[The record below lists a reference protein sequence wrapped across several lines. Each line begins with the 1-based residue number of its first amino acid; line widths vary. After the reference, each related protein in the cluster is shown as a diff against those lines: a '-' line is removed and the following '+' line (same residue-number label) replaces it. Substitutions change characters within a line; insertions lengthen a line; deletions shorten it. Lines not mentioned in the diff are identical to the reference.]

1 MSSADDNSIL
11 EQILKDRILVLDGAM
26 GTMIQDLNFSEEEFR
41 GELFKN
47 HHIPLQGAN
56 DLLSLSQ
63 PQAIQD
69 IHRSY
74 LDAGADIIETNTFNA
89 QSISLADYELEE
101 QAYLLNKAS
110 AEIACKAASAVTLET
125 PEKPRF
131 VCGCIGPTNRTA
143 SLSPDVSNP
152 EYRNVDFDQLVA
164 AYSEQVRGLLDG
176 GVDLLMVETIFD
188 TLNAKAAVFAISQV
202 FESLGKKVPLMI
214 SGTIVDASGRT
225 LSGQTVEAFYHSIRH
240 AKPFS
245 VGLNCAL
252 GANQL
257 RPYLE
262 ELSKIADVPISC
274 HPNAGLPNAFGEYDQ
289 SPELMASI
297 IKEFAEA
304 GFINIIG
311 GCCGTTPSHISAIS
325 SVTERLAPRSVP
337 KQESLCQLS
346 GLEPLTIGEDSLF
359 VNIGERTNVTGS
371 KEFRDMIKKGSYEAA
386 VDVARQ
392 QVEQGAQMLDINM
405 DEGLLDSAEAM
416 TIFLNLLAGE
426 PEVSRIPFVLDS
438 SRWEVLESGLK
449 CVQGK
454 CVVNSISLKD
464 GENTFI
470 EQANLVRLYGAAV
483 IVMAF
488 DEEGQADSVER
499 KVFICQRAYDILT
512 NRVGFP
518 PEDIIFDPNIF
529 AVGTGIEEH
538 NSYGLD
544 FLEATRQIK
553 KKLPKVLVSGG
564 LSNISF
570 SFRGNPRIREAMH
583 SAFLYHGIRS
593 GLDMAIVNAG
603 ALPIYDELPKSVLK
617 CVEDVLLDR
626 GEAATEE
633 LTKLA
638 ERYSE
643 APRKSVN
650 TKEWRAK
657 TLNDRLRHSLVHGH
671 TEYIEE
677 DVEEARLQYS
687 QVIEVI
693 EGPLMDGM
701 NKVGDLFGSGK
712 MFLPQVVKS
721 ARVMKKAVTYLEPFL
736 EAQKVAGKRSRNS
749 SGKILMATVKGDVHD
764 IGKNIVSVV
773 LQCNGYEVLDLGVMV
788 PSETILEEAQKNHVD
803 VIGLSG
809 LITPSLDHM
818 AHVASEMDRLN
829 LNIPLIIG
837 GATTS
842 RRHTAVRIDPNY
854 SGTIV
859 HVPDA
864 SRCVSVLRP
873 LLDPDKKGDFSK
885 NIDAEHIR
893 EREIHQKR
901 LQKSRLISLEKA
913 RKNKLEIDW
922 SCYTAVKPNQLGVHC
937 YEDYPL
943 KDLVDYIDWTPFFHT
958 WEMRGIYPEIMD
970 DPKTATQ
977 AKTLLEDAQLLLN
990 RIINEK
996 LLRAKAYIGLFA
1008 AESIGEDIRI
1018 LNQDSQWKT
1027 VYGLRQQFSKTQDR
1041 PNLCLA
1047 DFISPAASP
1056 GKDYI
1061 GAFIVTAGLG
1071 LDELCKSFEKQN
1083 DDYSSIMA
1091 KALADRLA
1099 EALAEKTHEH
1109 VRQDLWGY
1117 GESKN
1122 LSKNDLISEK
1132 YLGIR
1137 PAPGY
1142 PACPDHTQKATLF
1155 KLLDPNQQTEVKL
1168 TESFAMLPGA
1178 SVSGWYMGHPEAKYF
1193 GLGLI
1198 GKDQIQDYAKRRSI
1212 SVDEAERWL
1221 APNLAYT
1228 PSKTEK

>member
-1 MSSADDNSIL
+1 MNGLTDISNDDSTVGQL
-11 EQILKDRILVLDGAM
+11 LQKKILVLDGAM
-26 GTMIQDLNFSEEEFR
+26 GTMIQNLNFSEEEFR
-41 GELFKN
+41 GEFFKD

-63 PQAIQD
+63 PQAIYD
-69 IHRSY
+69 IHKSY

-89 QSISLADYELEE
+89 QSISLADYKLEE
-101 QAYLLNKAS
+101 QAYRLNKAS
-110 AEIACKAASAVTLET
+110 AEIACKAAAIVTGKT

-131 VCGCIGPTNRTA
+131 VCGSIGPTNRTA

-152 EYRNVDFDQLVA
+152 EYRNVNFDQLVT
-164 AYSEQVRGLLDG
+164 AYSEQIRGLLDG

-188 TLNAKAAVFAISQV
+188 TLNAKAAIFAVSRA
-202 FESLGKKVPLMI
+202 FETLGKKVPLMI

-225 LSGQTVEAFYHSIRH
+225 LSGQTLEAFYYSIRH

-252 GANQL
+252 GATQL

-262 ELSKIADVPISC
+262 ELSGISEIPISC
-274 HPNAGLPNAFGEYDQ
+274 HPNAGLPNAFGEYDE
-289 SPELMASI
+289 SPELTASI

-304 GFINIIG
+304 GFINIVG
-311 GCCGTTPSHISAIS
+311 GCCGTTPSHITAIS
-325 SVTERLAPRSVP
+325 TVTEGLTPRSTP
-337 KQESLCQLS
+337 KHESRCRLS

-371 KEFRDMIKKGSYEAA
+371 KEFRGMIKSGSYEAA
-386 VDVARQ
+386 VEVARQ

-464 GENTFI
+464 GETRFI
-470 EQANLVRLYGAAV
+470 EQANLIRLYGAAV

-488 DEEGQADSVER
+488 DEHGQADTVEK
-499 KVFICQRAYDILT
+499 KVSICQRAYDILT
-512 NRVGFP
+512 DTVGFP

-538 NSYGLD
+538 NSYGLH

-553 KKLPKVLVSGG
+553 KSLPKVLVSGG

-603 ALPIYDELPKSVLK
+603 TLPIYDELPESVLK

-626 GEAATEE
+626 EVTATEE

-638 ERYSE
+638 EQYSDE
-643 APRKSVN
+643 PRKSVD
-650 TKEWRAK
+650 TKEWRSK
-657 TLNDRLRHSLVHGH
+657 PLVDRLRYALVHGN
-671 TEYIEE
+671 TEFIEE

-687 QVIEVI
+687 KVIDVI

-701 NKVGDLFGSGK
+701 NQVGDLFGSGK

-736 EAQKVAGKRSRNS
+736 EAQKTAGKESRRSV
-749 SGKILMATVKGDVHD
+749 GKILMATVKGDVHD

-788 PSETILEEAQKNHVD
+788 PSETILEEAQKNRVD

-809 LITPSLDHM
+809 LITPSLDQM
-818 AHVASEMDRLN
+818 AHVASEMNRLN
-829 LNIPLIIG
+829 FSIPLIIG

-864 SRCVSVLRP
+864 SRCVAVLRP
-873 LLDPDKKGDFSK
+873 LLDPNKKEEFSR
-885 NIDAEHIR
+885 NIEIEH
-893 EREIHQKR
+893 
-901 LQKSRLISLEKA
+901 
-913 RKNKLEIDW
+913 
-922 SCYTAVKPNQLGVHC
+922 
-937 YEDYPL
+937 
-943 KDLVDYIDWTPFFHT
+943 
-958 WEMRGIYPEIMD
+958 
-970 DPKTATQ
+970 
-977 AKTLLEDAQLLLN
+977 
-990 RIINEK
+990 
-996 LLRAKAYIGLFA
+996 
-1008 AESIGEDIRI
+1008 
-1018 LNQDSQWKT
+1018 
-1027 VYGLRQQFSKTQDR
+1027 
-1041 PNLCLA
+1041 
-1047 DFISPAASP
+1047 
-1056 GKDYI
+1056 
-1061 GAFIVTAGLG
+1061 
-1071 LDELCKSFEKQN
+1071 
-1083 DDYSSIMA
+1083 
-1091 KALADRLA
+1091 
-1099 EALAEKTHEH
+1099 
-1109 VRQDLWGY
+1109 
-1117 GESKN
+1117 
-1122 LSKNDLISEK
+1122 
-1132 YLGIR
+1132 
-1137 PAPGY
+1137 
-1142 PACPDHTQKATLF
+1142 
-1155 KLLDPNQQTEVKL
+1155 
-1168 TESFAMLPGA
+1168 
-1178 SVSGWYMGHPEAKYF
+1178 
-1193 GLGLI
+1193 
-1198 GKDQIQDYAKRRSI
+1198 
-1212 SVDEAERWL
+1212 
-1221 APNLAYT
+1221 
-1228 PSKTEK
+1228 